1 MENNYIN
8 IIKNKIVLVEKDS
21 IAEEL
26 EIEIGDRLIAI
37 NGKEV
42 NDIIDYLYLLADEY
56 VEVEIEKK
64 NKEIWVL
71 EIEKEFYEELGIE
84 FENPIMDKAK
94 TCSNKCVFCFV
105 DQLPTGMRDTLY
117 FKDDDSRLSFL
128 QGNFVTLTN
137 LKQRDLDRIVEY
149 QISPLNVS
157 IHATNPKVRKRM
169 LGNKFAG
176 EIFEKLEFLI
186 KNNIDVNGQ
195 IVLCPGYNDKEEL
208 DRTLTDLF
216 KLAPQFH
223 SVAIVPVGITKY
235 REKLAKLTL
244 FNKESSNDTI
254 DQVEL
259 LQKKFKEDKG
269 IRFSFLSDEFYV
281 TAEREFPAYDDY
293 EGFIQLENGVGLM
306 RKFEK
311 ELELAILESN
321 VEKDVCGNPI
331 TILTGISA
339 YKFINEMV
347 EKIQKV
353 YSNIKVDVIQIDNDF
368 FGRTITV
375 AGLITATDIIAQVK
389 NKRLSKYVMIPEVML
404 RTNEE
409 VFLDDLT
416 LDDLKREIEREVI
429 VTKVQGISFLDHII
443 RRKIDV

>member
-1 MENNYIN
+1 MEKNYTN
-8 IIKNKIVLVEKDS
+8 IIKNKIVLIEKGS

-26 EIEIGDRLIAI
+26 EIEVGDRLISI

-64 NKEIWVL
+64 NKEIWIL
-71 EIEKEFYEELGIE
+71 EIEKEFYEELGVE

-149 QISPLNVS
+149 KISPLNVS
-157 IHATNPKVRKRM
+157 IHATNPIVRKRM

-176 EIFEKLEFLI
+176 EIFDKLEFLI

-208 DRTLTDLF
+208 DRTLNDLF
-216 KLAPQFH
+216 KLAPKFH

-235 REKLAKLTL
+235 RDKLAKLTL
-244 FNKESSNDTI
+244 FDKKSANEAI
-254 DQVEL
+254 DQVDL

-269 IRFSFLSDEFYV
+269 IRFAFLSDEFYV

-311 ELELAILESN
+311 ELEVAILESN

-375 AGLITATDIIAQVK
+375 AGLITATDIISQVK
-389 NKRLSKYVMIPEVML
+389 NKNLSQYVMIPEVML
-404 RTNEE
+404 RINEE

-416 LDDLKREIEREVI
+416 LDDLKRELEREII

-443 RRKIDV
+443 RRKTDV